1 MPTAIKIGGNRSIR
15 ITARPSRERSS
26 LYQQLTERDQ
36 VVFDLGEVGSI
47 SESFADQLFG
57 VLVLER
63 GFDFVFKHVK
73 VINAADDVLR
83 SIAIAMKRRR
93 SFAAA

>member
-1 MPTAIKIGGNRSIR
+1 MEAYTFQHADLASRSL
-15 ITARPSRERSS
+15 ASRERSS

-36 VVFDLGEVGSI
+36 VVIDLGEVESI
-47 SESFADQLFG
+47 SESFADELFG

-63 GFDFVFKHVK
+63 GFDFVVKHVK
-73 VINAADDVLR
+73 IINAADDVLR

-93 SFAAA
+93 SLVAA